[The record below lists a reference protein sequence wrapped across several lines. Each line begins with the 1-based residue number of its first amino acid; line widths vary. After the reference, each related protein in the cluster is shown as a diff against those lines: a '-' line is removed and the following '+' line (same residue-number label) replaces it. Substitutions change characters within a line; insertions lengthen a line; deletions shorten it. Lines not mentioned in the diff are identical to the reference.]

1 MRAHRRKL
9 TLGQDT
15 SRVAPLVRGAVVAS
29 ARSDHAQVAFEQQ
42 RRGVQDHARVRARR
56 YSAVCSGR
64 WSSRPC
70 RCRTGRD
77 TAHPESLA
85 SRQPSG
91 REPAREV
98 ERLEDCGVFGRQ
110 QAAGRLYPVT
120 GRVAKWRAARSRPD
134 ADDDDDSP
142 STQQAGRQARGRV
155 LGHNR
160 ERASTGC
167 RGARLPCAAIRRRPE
182 PRATA

>member
-1 MRAHRRKL
+1 MMDRPALAAATWR
-9 TLGQDT
+9 T
-15 SRVAPLVRGAVVAS
+15 PC
-29 ARSDHAQVAFEQQ
+29 Q
-42 RRGVQDHARVRARR
+42 RRNPRAWDRTACRLRTRTACASRPERR
-56 YSAVCSGR
+56 PTPT

-77 TAHPESLA
+77 TAHPESPA

-98 ERLEDCGVFGRQ
+98 ERLEDCEVLGRQ